1 MLQVGSTVDGWN
13 IDAVIHQG
21 SMAITY
27 AVSHDERH
35 QAYAMKL
42 LFLQESS
49 FQERLRRAGEALRTI
64 RHPNLLPIVDVVD
77 IEGKIAVVSDFVE
90 GTNLTGWCAAEE
102 RSLTDIVQLFRKA
115 CLGLRAAHAHGLV
128 HRNLKPAK
136 ILVSLTNHPYIHD
149 FMLGKVLS
157 TEAEKAVT
165 QMGTTFGTPQ
175 YMAPEQFRGASSVD
189 ERADVFSMGCILFEM
204 VTGRRA
210 FDGTGVVEIY
220 QQVASGDRPKVH
232 DVRAD
237 CPEALEALVVDML
250 APDPDDRIPSVREL
264 VSRLDGDPELRLLV
278 NPSFSTATPVSALT
292 SDRSV
297 KTAVTLEPGGPP
309 KVVSVTPVDPP
320 RSEQPDPD
328 EGAVHKG
335 IRGPELKS
343 VADPDSPVADL
354 LGSDPIAELSQDS
367 RPSLITFTD
376 HYADSEESQFPSMKL
391 GPPKQPP
398 SRPLAS
404 GGSSTHLSP
413 ALLAVGLFVLFLLA
427 AGVGVLVASL

>member
-1 MLQVGSTVDGWN
+1 MLQIGDTVDGFH
-13 IDAVIHQG
+13 VVRPLHEG
-21 SMAITY
+21 SMAVTY
-27 AVSHDERH
+27 EVTRPPSEERL
-35 QAYAMKL
+35 ALKL
-42 LFLQESS
+42 MYLRDPQ
-49 FQERLRRAGEALRTI
+49 FQERLRRTAEAQRGFE
-64 RHPNLLPIVDVVD
+64 HPHLVSVLDVVEID
-77 IEGKIAVVSDFVE
+77 GAPGVVSRFV
-90 GTNLTGWCAAEE
+90 
-102 RSLTDIVQLFRKA
+102 D
-115 CLGLRAAHAHGLV
+115 GLPLSRWIAMGPHPVAKVLEVARGIARGLAAAHERGLV
-128 HRNLKPAK
+128 HRNLKPQK
-136 ILVSLTNHPYIHD
+136 ILIDADETPHVHD